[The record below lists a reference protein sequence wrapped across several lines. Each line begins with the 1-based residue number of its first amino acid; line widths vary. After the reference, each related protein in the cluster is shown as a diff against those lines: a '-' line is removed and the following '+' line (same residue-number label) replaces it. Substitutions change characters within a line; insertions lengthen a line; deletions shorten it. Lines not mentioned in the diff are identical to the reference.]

1 MILYLPLLLTV
12 RMKCEN
18 TWKVLTQGFPLYHS
32 LLLVKETV
40 KLLRKLKRVKKKK
53 KAIPEFSLFDF
64 QQNFSHQRVFPRFI
78 PKRTGGRLSIPGAMP
93 RSHCVWFS
101 CPTPLP
107 GQHVLCGALRPHP
120 YPSHLLDSY
129 SSFILQVLIAQ
140 IQYPEGHSPPAG

>member
-53 KAIPEFSLFDF
+53 KKLS
-64 QQNFSHQRVFPRFI
+64 QNFHSLIFNKISVTRESFPDSF
-78 PKRTGGRLSIPGAMP
+78 PKELA
-93 RSHCVWFS
+93 
-101 CPTPLP
+101 
-107 GQHVLCGALRPHP
+107 
-120 YPSHLLDSY
+120 
-129 SSFILQVLIAQ
+129 
-140 IQYPEGHSPPAG
+140 AG